1 MEKFKFE
8 PWSCSWFLSLQAEH
22 SYKQNPK
29 LLAQLQYCEEM
40 GIPVAAILGESELA
54 KGVVKLRQVV
64 TRQETEVQRER
75 VAEAVRDLLTKIN
88 EQSWVSM

>member
-1 MEKFKFE
+1 
-8 PWSCSWFLSLQAEH
+8 
-22 SYKQNPK
+22 

-88 EQSWVSM
+88 EQS